1 VNLKTG
7 KPALRAGYAPR
18 TINHALTVICGYYSF
33 HSHFGD
39 GPVLN
44 PVPVSAERR
53 RALAHRSP
61 LEPVPVVRR
70 ARLRQKVPAQAPRAI
85 PDHRWDEL
93 FAEMSCDRD
102 RALLEFYVSSG
113 ARAGELLGIGL
124 EDIDWPGQL
133 VYVISKGTRERQPVP
148 ASPDAFR
155 YLGRY
160 LAGDGLP
167 APGQPVWRTRRGQ
180 QRPLTYWAMR
190 RILQRANDK
199 LGTNWTLHD
208 ARHTAAA
215 RMAGDERLS
224 WPRSRRSC
232 GTRTWAPFRIRA
244 GTDIMTAEYADGCV
258 VTMPTR
264 ALEFG
269 YPLRT
274 RSVGVHFKPWGLA
287 PFLPMPAAELCDRPV
302 TVEQVWG
309 RPAIAEL
316 RDRLA
321 TADGPHEMLTLLEE
335 ELMRRLCETAGLGL
349 VRHTSSVIA
358 ATSGAVAIGDLSVAA
373 GVSSTHLDTLIWG
386 HPKAE
391 EGARG
396 QSSHVQLGIGRRL
409 YRGRERPARTAVRLV
424 AQR

>member
-1 VNLKTG
+1 VVEDVRRALMKGRCSVPGVGSVAVGRAADLPFVVMDADEREVEPVSAYLRDLALGDASRLTCRSYAFDLLRWHRLLWMLTTPWEKATEAEVAVLVGWLRQAPNPQRRRRSPDSSPPGSVNLKTG

-33 HSHFGD
+33 HSRFGD

-61 LEPVPVVRR
+61 LEPAPVVRR
-70 ARLRQKVPAQAPRAI
+70 ARLRQKVPTQAPRAI
-85 PDHRWDEL
+85 PDQRWDEF
-93 FAEMSCDRD
+93 FAEMGCDRD

-160 LAGDGLP
+160 LAADGLP
-167 APGQPVWRTRRGQ
+167 ALGQPVWRTRRGQ

-208 ARHTAAA
+208 ARHTAAT
-215 RMAGDERLS
+215 RMAGDQR
-224 WPRSRRSC
+224 
-232 GTRTWAPFRIRA
+232 
-244 GTDIMTAEYADGCV
+244 
-258 VTMPTR
+258 
-264 ALEFG
+264 
-269 YPLRT
+269 
-274 RSVGVHFKPWGLA
+274 
-287 PFLPMPAAELCDRPV
+287 
-302 TVEQVWG
+302 
-309 RPAIAEL
+309 
-316 RDRLA
+316 
-321 TADGPHEMLTLLEE
+321 LTLPEVQAIL
-335 ELMRRLCETAGLGL
+335 
-349 VRHTSSVIA
+349 RHA
-358 ATSGAVAIGDLSVAA
+358 
-373 GVSSTHLDTLIWG
+373 HLDTTGRYLTARVEDMHDKLAEHYSRPRPQRAYAAGYDPEDI
-386 HPKAE
+386 KAVF
-391 EGARG
+391 GG
-396 QSSHVQLGIGRRL
+396 
-409 YRGRERPARTAVRLV
+409 
-424 AQR
+424 

>member
-1 VNLKTG
+1 MVEDVRRALMEGRCSVPGVGSVAVGRAADLPFVVMDADEREVEPVSAYLRDLALGDASRLTCRSYAFDLLRWHRLLWMLQTPWEKATEAEVAVLVGWLRQAPNPQRRRRSPDSSPPGSVNLKTG

-33 HSHFGD
+33 HSRFGD

-61 LEPVPVVRR
+61 LEPAPVVRR
-70 ARLRQKVPAQAPRAI
+70 ARLRQKVPTQAPRAI
-85 PDHRWDEL
+85 PDQRWDEF
-93 FAEMSCDRD
+93 FAEMGCDRD

-160 LAGDGLP
+160 LAADGLP
-167 APGQPVWRTRRGQ
+167 ALGQPVWRTRRGQ

-208 ARHTAAA
+208 ARHTAAT
-215 RMAGDERLS
+215 RMAGDQR
-224 WPRSRRSC
+224 
-232 GTRTWAPFRIRA
+232 
-244 GTDIMTAEYADGCV
+244 
-258 VTMPTR
+258 
-264 ALEFG
+264 
-269 YPLRT
+269 
-274 RSVGVHFKPWGLA
+274 
-287 PFLPMPAAELCDRPV
+287 
-302 TVEQVWG
+302 
-309 RPAIAEL
+309 
-316 RDRLA
+316 
-321 TADGPHEMLTLLEE
+321 LTLPEVQAIL
-335 ELMRRLCETAGLGL
+335 
-349 VRHTSSVIA
+349 RHA
-358 ATSGAVAIGDLSVAA
+358 
-373 GVSSTHLDTLIWG
+373 HLDTTGRYLTARVEDMHDKLAEHYSRPRPQRAYTAGYDPEDI
-386 HPKAE
+386 KAVF
-391 EGARG
+391 GG
-396 QSSHVQLGIGRRL
+396 
-409 YRGRERPARTAVRLV
+409 
-424 AQR
+424 